1 MKKWIFSSLVLL
13 ILVSCSHKVYQSILW
28 QTNKIQIDGAE
39 NDWNIPLKYYD
50 KNLKLNYEFTNDR
63 NNLYFAA
70 RTVDE
75 STIQQIASGGLK
87 LQLDTLAESNN
98 YPYSL
103 TYPVMQGPPNMQGNM
118 QDNTASNQKG
128 NKPEM
133 REITDLQGFNQQPGM
148 TEPFNQEGPQI
159 ATKEINLSGFSSI
172 QSEQNTVPFSK
183 AKGIIASYYK
193 NDEGILFYEMVIPFK
208 TFYKTSITASDT
220 LNAFSCCIS
229 LNGAMSGERPSP
241 PDGENNNSMG
251 NPPGGGMGGPPPGGM
266 QGPPPGGMQ
275 GGPMQNNN
283 DMTNSGTANCKIKR
297 SFCLSYQ

>member
-28 QTNKIQIDGAE
+28 QSNKIEIDGAE

-75 STIQQIASGGLK
+75 NTIQQIVSGGIK
-87 LQLDTLAESNN
+87 LQLDTLAESSN

-103 TYPVMQGPPNMQGNM
+103 TYPVMQGPPAMQGNM
-118 QDNTASNQKG
+118 QDNSSSNQKG

-133 REITDLQGFNQQPGM
+133 RNNSGQQDFNQQPGM
-148 TEPFNQEGPQI
+148 TESFNQQGPQF
-159 ATKEINLSGFSSI
+159 ATKEISLSGFSNI
-172 QSEQNTVPFSK
+172 QSDQNTVPFSK
-183 AKGIIASYYK
+183 AIGINALYYK

-208 TFYKTSITASDT
+208 TFYKKSICASDT
-220 LNAFSCCIS
+220 LCAFSCCIS
-229 LNGAMSGERPSP
+229 LNGSMSGNMPSP
-241 PDGENNNSMG
+241 PDGDNMG
-251 NPPGGGMGGPPPGGM
+251 TPPSGMSGPPPGGM

-275 GGPMQNNN
+275 GGPMQSNS
-283 DMTNSGTANCKIKR
+283 DMTSSNTANCKIKR